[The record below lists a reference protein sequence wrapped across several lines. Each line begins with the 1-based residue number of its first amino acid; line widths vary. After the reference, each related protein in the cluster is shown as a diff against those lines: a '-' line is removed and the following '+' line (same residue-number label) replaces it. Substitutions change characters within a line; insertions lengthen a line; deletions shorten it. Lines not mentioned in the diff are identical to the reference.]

1 MKEQVLRLIG
11 DSLKELDMYVYD
23 VVYEKEGGNNYLRV
37 VLDSETIIDMERV
50 VAATKI
56 INPLLD
62 KEEIVK
68 DNNYILDIY
77 AKSKGDE

>member
-1 MKEQVLRLIG
+1 MKEKVIELIG
-11 DSLKELDMYVYD
+11 NSLEELNVYVYD
-23 VVYEKEGGNNYLRV
+23 VVYEKEGKSNYLRV
-37 VLDSETIIDMERV
+37 VLDSEEMIDMERV

-62 KEEIVK
+62 ELEVE
-68 DNNYILDIY
+68 DDNYILDIY

>member
-1 MKEQVLRLIG
+1 MKEQVLELIG
-11 DSLKELDMYVYD
+11 DSLNELGVYVDD
-23 VVYEKEGGNNYLRV
+23 VIYEKEGKYNYLRV
-37 VLDSETIIDMERV
+37 VLDSENMIDMERV

-56 INPLLD
+56 IDPLLD

-68 DNNYILDIY
+68 DDNYILDVY

>member
-37 VLDSETIIDMERV
+37 VLDSATIIDLERV

>member
-37 VLDSETIIDMERV
+37 VLDSKTIIDMERV